1 MKRYAAQLSVLSRI
15 TKSTQTKEM
24 SFQRLADCGILTK
37 TGRISPKYPS
47 FSCKVS
53 K

>member
-37 TGRISPKYPS
+37 TGRISSKYPS